1 MLHDRH
7 FLVFQRFEDRV
18 LQPPVE
24 IVQHRALI
32 VRNNA
37 APDLA

>member
-7 FLVFQRFEDRV
+7 FLVFQRLEDGI

-24 IVQHRALI
+24 VVQH
-32 VRNNA
+32 
-37 APDLA
+37 